1 MPLHDHCRP
10 PLSEDFPWESIHSAW
25 ASAIAERLNTILPP
39 RYYALENK
47 RFGTEIEIDIGTFDR
62 ELGDSGQTANG
73 PPTATL
79 AAPVWSPPQPQRT
92 IRPQFPDTLEVRV
105 FLREGRAK
113 LVGAIELVSP
123 RNKDP
128 PAARAGFVAKCAG
141 YLTEGVSLVVLDAVA
156 SRRSQLHFDLMTLFE
171 ASSPGDESLTLF
183 AAAYRPVVRQERGEI
198 DVWVAPVAIGEPLP
212 TMPLRLTGDLM
223 VPVEFE
229 SSYMD
234 VCRKRRMI

>member
-1 MPLHDHCRP
+1 MPLYDHCRP

-25 ASAIAERLNTILPP
+25 ASAIAEQLNTILPP

-47 RFGTEIEIDIGTFDR
+47 RFGTEVEIDIGTYDR
-62 ELGDSGQTANG
+62 TPAESGQANG
-73 PPTATL
+73 PVAATL
-79 AAPVWSPPQPQRT
+79 TAPVWSPPEPVKT

-123 RNKDP
+123 RNKDR
-128 PAARAGFVAKCAG
+128 PASRAGFIAKCAG
-141 YLTEGVSLVVLDAVA
+141 YLTEGVSLVILDAVT
-156 SRRSQLHFDLMTLFE
+156 SRRSHLHFDLMNLFE
-171 ASSPGDESLTLF
+171 AADASEESLTLF
-183 AAAYRPVVRQERGEI
+183 AAAYRPVVREERAEI
-198 DVWVAPVAIGEPLP
+198 DVWAAPLAIGEALP

-229 SSYMD
+229 QSYMD